1 MGPAVNVNPDSGRK
15 SPKRHPLRKLRM
27 SYLRQFP
34 RRKSMHGGFLHR
46 LLGEGLFDKRLW
58 KPERNTVAFGT
69 AIGLFV
75 GLLPTY
81 WVQILF
87 AVVLAFAFRVNL
99 TAAVLGTFV
108 TNLFTTVPIVGLQYK
123 IGIWLIGPPPPHE
136 GERYHGALKFILI
149 HGKAYLAGSAITAV
163 LGAILGYFAVILF
176 WKAGTKV
183 KEVRVKH
190 KDHRENREMDDKD
203 ETRSEGQDG

>member
-1 MGPAVNVNPDSGRK
+1 LNNTSGSERK

-27 SYLRQFP
+27 LYLKQFP

-75 GLLPTY
+75 GLMPTY
-81 WVQILF
+81 WVQVLF
-87 AVVLAFAFRVNL
+87 AVLLAFIFRVNL

-108 TNLFTTVPIVGLQYK
+108 TNLFTTVPIVGLQYQ
-123 IGIWLIGPPPPHE
+123 IGVWLIGPPQPQE
-136 GERYHGALKFILI
+136 AEKYHGFLKLILV
-149 HGKAYLAGSAITAV
+149 HGKPYLAGSAVTAV

-190 KDHRENREMDDKD
+190 KEAERN
-203 ETRSEGQDG
+203 EGPAE